1 MVRLFLLRHAKA
13 SQSSPD
19 GGDKSRPLNQRGRDA
34 SATMGRYMRDQG
46 LRPEIVL
53 CSTAERTRET
63 LQLLCD
69 AAGWTEDDPKRTFA
83 DELYLPPSS
92 EIISILQQLDNSAS
106 DVLVI
111 GHNPGM
117 HELAYVLADPRSRDY
132 ERLLDKYP
140 TCALAVLNNDSIGW
154 QDIDAGR
161 LTLTH
166 YVVPRDLVG

>member
-19 GGDKSRPLNQRGRDA
+19 GGDKSRPLNRRGRGA
-34 SATMGRYMRDQG
+34 STTMGRYMRDQG
-46 LRPEIVL
+46 FRPQLVL
-53 CSTAERTRET
+53 CSTSQRTRET
-63 LQLLCD
+63 LQLLSD
-69 AAGWTEDDPKRTFA
+69 AAGWTEDAPKRTF
-83 DELYLPPSS
+83 DDKLYLAPPG
-92 EIISILQQLDNSAS
+92 EIVDILQQLDASVS

-117 HELAYVLADPRSRDY
+117 HELAYVLADPRGADY
-132 ERLLDKYP
+132 ERLLEKYP
-140 TCALAVLNNDSIGW
+140 TAALAVLSNDSIGW

-161 LTLTH
+161 LSLTH